1 MKNIL
6 FILYFIIYSCTPAF
20 GAATTTIT
28 ADSIRSSNR
37 TKTWTPPSI
46 TDVLTGLT
54 DVQTLTNKTLTS
66 PTINTPLIDVDT
78 FTEQGS
84 TPSTPAAGRRKLYSK
99 ADGFYQLDSSGNE
112 TKVGSGSGSSYNLLS
127 NGDFEGG
134 SSNWNT
140 DGTLSIVTNTTVIE
154 GLKSGSIT
162 LNNTQYIETNS
173 LTMKVG
179 QALQQCQMTIKY
191 VSPSFS
197 DFYFTITD
205 SSNTELIP
213 STSRVLGQVTS
224 TVQNVKLLFVC
235 PDVNQTLKLRIIATN
250 NISDLRL
257 DGAYLGLADFQTV
270 PNVTSWKVEGPITIT
285 ATTTNPTK
293 GVSAVDKVESRQVG
307 ENYEI
312 LYTYLQTA
320 STGAS
325 AGSGDY
331 IFALP
336 SGKTFPSG
344 TLYFTGADPNVGTAQ
359 KIPCTSA
366 MFFQDGSTYNGVG
379 CTIVP
384 YSSTTF
390 RVYVYSV
397 GASPSKQ
404 FINSTSYRLNFA
416 TMNYNFGFTF
426 KGDGLSN
433 SATVINAECPN
444 IESCTDT
451 FVANATNAGVVS
463 ELNVSSWVGNGSV
476 SGTSVFTHTFKTNLF
491 SVAPTCIV
499 SPVQGTDDG
508 FGKTAWIQSVS
519 NTTLVIKTRRGD
531 STLTA
536 YPYTFSCTR
545 NTTDFKGKRVLQ
557 AEISPLYYFE
567 GTVTTTSANNPIG
580 VATVVEDQWGN
591 WDNTNKR
598 YTAKEGGIYEVSM
611 GLSSI
616 DINTTIVVWKNGVTT
631 NKRVLYIS
639 SDGTQSTATL
649 RLNANEY
656 IDVRPTTSPVLTN
669 GFLYIKRLGK

>member
-433 SATVINAECPN
+433 SATVINAECPSAGQCEDLFTADVN
-444 IESCTDT
+444 TSGTITNQTPVNWLSSCTSFAPSVCT
-451 FVANATNAGVVS
+451 FVTNHFSVTPKCWAATTA
-463 ELNVSSWVGNGSV
+463 SSTASFGFDTTY
-476 SGTSVFTHTFKTNLF
+476 SGTTSVTMDRKDEL
-491 SVAPTCIV
+491 
-499 SPVQGTDDG
+499 G
-508 FGKTAWIQSVS
+508 
-519 NTTLVIKTRRGD
+519 TRRSID
-531 STLTA
+531 YTLFCRRA
-536 YPYTFSCTR
+536 
-545 NTTDFKGKRVLQ
+545 TTDFKGKRVLQ
-557 AEISPLYYFE
+557 AQISNTLYSAANGIKTISGEFNCDASSSITAQT
-567 GTVTTTSANNPIG
+567 GGISSIGNRSTTSCALTITTGFFSATPYKCTPTIKATTVNAMSCSCSSATSCTVYGPNADYDFYLDLTG
-580 VATVVEDQWGN
+580 VQ
-591 WDNTNKR
+591 
-598 YTAKEGGIYEVSM
+598 
-611 GLSSI
+611 
-616 DINTTIVVWKNGVTT
+616 
-631 NKRVLYIS
+631 
-639 SDGTQSTATL
+639 
-649 RLNANEY
+649 
-656 IDVRPTTSPVLTN
+656 
-669 GFLYIKRLGK
+669 